1 MQKQYRLKKN
11 ASFNYIYRKGKSVQN
26 KYMVLVYVKSYQ
38 NLKIGFSV
46 SKKVGNSVVRNHTKR
61 LLREAARTLIPNM
74 NQHTHYIFIARPI
87 IANIDYRKVLE
98 SEKELLLKAM
108 LYIEK

>member
-11 ASFNYIYRKGKSVQN
+11 ASFNYIYNKGKSVAN

-38 NLKIGFSV
+38 NVKIGFSV

-61 LLREAARTLIPNM
+61 LMKESIRTIIPKI
-74 NQHTHYIFIARPI
+74 NQHTHYIFIARPFI
-87 IANIDYRKVLE
+87 TNLDYHKVLE
-98 SEKELLLKAM
+98 CEIDLLKKAK
-108 LYIEK
+108 LYMEE

>member
-11 ASFNYIYRKGKSVQN
+11 ASFNYIYRKGKSVSN
-26 KYMVLVYVKSYQ
+26 KYMVLVYVSSYQ

-61 LLREAARTLIPNM
+61 LFREAIGSFIPKM
-74 NQHTHYIFIARPI
+74 NQHTHYILIARPSI
-87 IANIDYRKVLE
+87 VDIDYHKLKDE
-98 SEKELLLKAM
+98 LKELLLKAS
-108 LYIEK
+108 LYAE